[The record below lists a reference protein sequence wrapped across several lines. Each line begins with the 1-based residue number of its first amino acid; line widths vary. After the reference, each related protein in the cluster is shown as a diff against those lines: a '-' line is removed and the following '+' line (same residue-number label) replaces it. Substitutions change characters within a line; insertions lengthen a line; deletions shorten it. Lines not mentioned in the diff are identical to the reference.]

1 MDEEISPRFSG
12 GEKEAEFEPRPV
24 DSKPVLPLQPDA
36 ASLTHLPDGPATV
49 GFK

>member
-24 DSKPVLPLQPDA
+24 DSKPDA